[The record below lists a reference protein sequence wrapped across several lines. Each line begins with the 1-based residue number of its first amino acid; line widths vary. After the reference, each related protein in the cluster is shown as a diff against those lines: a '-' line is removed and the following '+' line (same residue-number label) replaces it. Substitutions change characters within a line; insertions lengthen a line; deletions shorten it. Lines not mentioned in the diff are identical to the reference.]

1 MFLTLLAL
9 IFGIKCFDTIDCRC
23 FIGNVGNPE
32 EKRRNYSQ
40 ISPTFKL
47 LNASNVKGEN
57 ERCSFAKSKD
67 IARSCD
73 RLTIRYRLKGD
84 RSLDPTVISS
94 LSPPVKSVLHKKVCC
109 LRHNQVCKKN
119 GAPKNQPRAQQSFNA
134 AHLTVTLVI

>member
-40 ISPTFKL
+40 IPPTFKL
-47 LNASNVKGEN
+47 LNASNVKGET

-73 RLTIRYRLKGD
+73 WLIIRYRLKGD
-84 RSLDPTVISS
+84 WSPDPTVISPPPP
-94 LSPPVKSVLHKKVCC
+94 PPVKSVLHNKVRC
-109 LRHNQVCKKN
+109 LRHDQVCKKN
-119 GAPKNQPRAQQSFNA
+119 GAPKN
-134 AHLTVTLVI
+134 